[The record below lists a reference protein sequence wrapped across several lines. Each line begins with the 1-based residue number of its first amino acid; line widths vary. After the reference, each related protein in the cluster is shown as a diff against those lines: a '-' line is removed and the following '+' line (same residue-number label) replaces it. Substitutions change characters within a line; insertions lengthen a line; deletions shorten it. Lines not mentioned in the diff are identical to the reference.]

1 MSLPLKELIK
11 IGQTQLKEAG
21 VGDADR
27 DARDLYCFLDKIDAV
42 GLMMHWQDTLQDN
55 ACEAYFDLVQR
66 RAAGEPMQYIT
77 GVQEFMGIPFKVTA
91 QVLIPRQDTETMIE
105 DAIEAIEKGTLR
117 GRPFIK
123 AAAIKEVLDLCTGSG
138 AIGVSI
144 AKMCP
149 KIKVVCSDISSEALK
164 IAEENAQTSGC
175 KSVKFQEGDLFSPF
189 CGKLRKKK
197 FDLIITNPPYIQ
209 TDVIPTLQ
217 REVKDHEPMSAL
229 DGGKDGLDFYRR
241 IAVEA
246 PSHLNKNGV
255 LMMEIGYDQRISV
268 TELLQ
273 ETAKFSDI
281 ICLQDLAG
289 KDRIIAAKLIEK

>member
-91 QVLIPRQDTETMIE
+91 QVLIPRQDTETMVE

-175 KSVKFQEGDLFSPF
+175 KSIKFQEGDLFSPF

>member
-27 DARDLYCFLDKIDAV
+27 DARDLYCFLDKIDTV

-55 ACEAYFDLVQR
+55 ACEAYFDLIQR

-77 GVQEFMGIPFKVTA
+77 GVQEFMGIPFKVTP

-149 KIKVVCSDISSEALK
+149 KIKVVCSDISPEALK

-189 CGKLRKKK
+189 CGKLRKRK
-197 FDLIITNPPYIQ
+197 FDLIITYPPYIQ

-241 IAVEA
+241 IAAEA

-273 ETAKFSDI
+273 QTAKFSDI

-289 KDRIIAAKLIEK
+289 KDRIIAAKLIGK

>member
-27 DARDLYCFLDKIDAV
+27 DARDLYCFLDKIDTV

-91 QVLIPRQDTETMIE
+91 QVLIPRQDTETMVE

-149 KIKVVCSDISSEALK
+149 KIKMVCSDLK
-164 IAEENAQTSGC
+164 IAEENAQASGC

-189 CGKLRKKK
+189 CGKLRKRK

-241 IAVEA
+241 IAAEA
-246 PSHLNKNGV
+246 PFHLNKNGV

-273 ETAKFSDI
+273 QTAKFSDI

-289 KDRIIAAKLIEK
+289 KDRIIAAKLIGK

>member
-21 VGDADR
+21 IGDADR

-55 ACEAYFDLVQR
+55 ACEAYFDLIQR

-77 GVQEFMGIPFKVTA
+77 GVQEFMGIPFKVTP
-91 QVLIPRQDTETMIE
+91 QVLIPRQDTETMVE

-149 KIKVVCSDISSEALK
+149 KVKVVCSDISSEALK
-164 IAEENAQTSGC
+164 IAEENAQASGC
-175 KSVKFQEGDLFSPF
+175 KSVRFQEGDLFSPF

-241 IAVEA
+241 IAAEA
-246 PSHLNKNGV
+246 PFHLNKNGV

-273 ETAKFSDI
+273 QTAKFSDI
-281 ICLQDLAG
+281 ICLQDLALS
-289 KDRIIAAKLIEK
+289 LIHI

>member
-27 DARDLYCFLDKIDAV
+27 DARDLYCFLDKIDTV

-91 QVLIPRQDTETMIE
+91 QVLIPRQDTETMVE

-149 KIKVVCSDISSEALK
+149 KIKMVCSDISSEALK
-164 IAEENAQTSGC
+164 
-175 KSVKFQEGDLFSPF
+175 
-189 CGKLRKKK
+189 R
-197 FDLIITNPPYIQ
+197 
-209 TDVIPTLQ
+209 
-217 REVKDHEPMSAL
+217 M
-229 DGGKDGLDFYRR
+229 RR
-241 IAVEA
+241 PADA
-246 PSHLNKNGV
+246 SL
-255 LMMEIGYDQRISV
+255 
-268 TELLQ
+268 
-273 ETAKFSDI
+273 
-281 ICLQDLAG
+281 
-289 KDRIIAAKLIEK
+289 

>member
-77 GVQEFMGIPFKVTA
+77 GVQEFMGIPFKVTP
-91 QVLIPRQDTETMIE
+91 QVLIPRQDTETMVE

-117 GRPFIK
+117 GRSFIK

-138 AIGVSI
+138 AVGVSI

-273 ETAKFSDI
+273 ETVKFSDI
-281 ICLQDLAG
+281 ICLQDLTG

>member
-1 MSLPLKELIK
+1 
-11 IGQTQLKEAG
+11 
-21 VGDADR
+21 
-27 DARDLYCFLDKIDAV
+27 
-42 GLMMHWQDTLQDN
+42 
-55 ACEAYFDLVQR
+55 
-66 RAAGEPMQYIT
+66 
-77 GVQEFMGIPFKVTA
+77 
-91 QVLIPRQDTETMIE
+91 
-105 DAIEAIEKGTLR
+105 
-117 GRPFIK
+117 
-123 AAAIKEVLDLCTGSG
+123 
-138 AIGVSI
+138 
-144 AKMCP
+144 MCP

-273 ETAKFSDI
+273 ETVKFSDI
-281 ICLQDLAG
+281 ICLQDLTG

>member
-1 MSLPLKELIK
+1 
-11 IGQTQLKEAG
+11 
-21 VGDADR
+21 
-27 DARDLYCFLDKIDAV
+27 
-42 GLMMHWQDTLQDN
+42 
-55 ACEAYFDLVQR
+55 
-66 RAAGEPMQYIT
+66 
-77 GVQEFMGIPFKVTA
+77 
-91 QVLIPRQDTETMIE
+91 
-105 DAIEAIEKGTLR
+105 
-117 GRPFIK
+117 
-123 AAAIKEVLDLCTGSG
+123 VLDLCTGSG

-149 KIKVVCSDISSEALK
+149 KIKMVCSDISSEALK
-164 IAEENAQTSGC
+164 IAEENAQASGC

-189 CGKLRKKK
+189 CGKLRKRK

-241 IAVEA
+241 IAAEA
-246 PSHLNKNGV
+246 PFHLNKNGV

-273 ETAKFSDI
+273 QTAKFSDI

-289 KDRIIAAKLIEK
+289 KDRIIAAKLIGK

>member
-27 DARDLYCFLDKIDAV
+27 DARDLYCFLDKIDTV

-55 ACEAYFDLVQR
+55 ACEAYFDLIQR

-77 GVQEFMGIPFKVTA
+77 GVQEFMGIPFKVTP

-149 KIKVVCSDISSEALK
+149 KIKVVCSDISPEALK

-189 CGKLRKKK
+189 CGKLRKRK

-241 IAVEA
+241 IAAEA

-255 LMMEIGYDQRISV
+255 LMMEIGYDQKISV

-273 ETAKFSDI
+273 QTAKFSDI

-289 KDRIIAAKLIEK
+289 KDRIIAAKLIGK

>member
-11 IGQTQLKEAG
+11 IGQIQLKEAG

-55 ACEAYFDLVQR
+55 ACEAYFDLIQR

-77 GVQEFMGIPFKVTA
+77 GVQEFMGIPFKVTP
-91 QVLIPRQDTETMIE
+91 QVLIPRQDTETMVE

-117 GRPFIK
+117 GRSFIK

-138 AIGVSI
+138 AVGVSI

-273 ETAKFSDI
+273 ETVKFSDI

>member
-27 DARDLYCFLDKIDAV
+27 DARDLYCFLDKIDTV

-55 ACEAYFDLVQR
+55 ACEAYFDLIQR

-77 GVQEFMGIPFKVTA
+77 GVQEFMGIPFKVTP

-138 AIGVSI
+138 AIVVSI

-149 KIKVVCSDISSEALK
+149 KIKVVCSDISPEALK

-189 CGKLRKKK
+189 CGKLRKRK

-241 IAVEA
+241 IAAEA

-273 ETAKFSDI
+273 QTAKFSDI

-289 KDRIIAAKLIEK
+289 KDRIIAAKLIGK

>member
-21 VGDADR
+21 IGDADR

-55 ACEAYFDLVQR
+55 ACEAYFDLIQR

-77 GVQEFMGIPFKVTA
+77 GVQEFMGIPFKVTP
-91 QVLIPRQDTETMIE
+91 QVLIPRQDTETMVE

-149 KIKVVCSDISSEALK
+149 KVKVVCSDISSEALK
-164 IAEENAQTSGC
+164 IAEENAQASGC
-175 KSVKFQEGDLFSPF
+175 KSVRFQEGDLFSPF

-241 IAVEA
+241 IAAEA
-246 PSHLNKNGV
+246 PFHLNKNGV

-273 ETAKFSDI
+273 QTAKFSDI